1 MTKNKIKNAK
11 AFARAYSLKFFKEK
25 SEIIQNK
32 FNVENIRIYNDFA
45 KVRNLYFN
53 RERKAII
60 ITNVAIK

>member
-1 MTKNKIKNAK
+1 MTKNKIKNGK

-32 FNVENIRIYNDFA
+32 FNNENSRIYNDYA

-53 RERKAII
+53 REKKSIM
-60 ITNVAIK
+60 ITNVAVK